1 MVEIMKRG
9 TRGRIARP
17 KTWQAGVEL
26 CLAGTVRGV
35 DYMPGHKRQT
45 ITSGGKKGTE
55 VVGTRAE
62 TFASEHP
69 DDAMDCLNRVTMD
82 LAREE
87 DFEGAMHWQTLA
99 DSLGEWLA
107 TPFAERDPWEVEPEP
122 EPKKKKK
129 QATEREKPKGR
140 SATEIDGFY
149 RAINRRSL
157 SGARFFALVRLI
169 HYTGLR
175 VGEALELELR
185 DLVWE
190 AGYVDVRRSKT
201 PSGIRNAMMPSDP
214 ERREELWDAMQ
225 KWLEWREEIE
235 PESDLVFVSRTGAP
249 LAYNSVNRSFMR
261 VSERAGLKDGM
272 TAHTLRHT
280 YASVLLS
287 KGAPLTGVAKQLGH
301 KNPDITAR
309 VYSHVINREQQ
320 DAVSRF

>member
-1 MVEIMKRG
+1 M
-9 TRGRIARP
+9 
-17 KTWQAGVEL
+17 
-26 CLAGTVRGV
+26 
-35 DYMPGHKRQT
+35 
-45 ITSGGKKGTE
+45 
-55 VVGTRAE
+55 
-62 TFASEHP
+62 
-69 DDAMDCLNRVTMD
+69 
-82 LAREE
+82 
-87 DFEGAMHWQTLA
+87 
-99 DSLGEWLA
+99 
-107 TPFAERDPWEVEPEP
+107 EPEP
-122 EPKKKKK
+122 KKKK

-140 SATEIDGFY
+140 SATEIDRFY
-149 RAINRRSL
+149 RAINKRSL

-261 VSERAGLKDGM
+261 ISERAGLKDGM